1 MTNKYTLDR
10 RTFLKTLSSAAAA
23 GYLWMFGVGLSGC
36 RSGVGRKPN
45 IILIMAD
52 DLGYAA
58 LGCYGQKLIQT
69 PYIDKMAEEGIRFT
83 DFYAGNTVCVPSR
96 VSLLTGLHPGHAS
109 IRDNF
114 PLISR
119 IFQGT

>member
-23 GYLWMFGVGLSGC
+23 GYLWMSGVGLSGC
-36 RSGVGRKPN
+36 RSGVDRKPN

-58 LGCYGQKLIQT
+58 LGCYG
-69 PYIDKMAEEGIRFT
+69 
-83 DFYAGNTVCVPSR
+83 
-96 VSLLTGLHPGHAS
+96 
-109 IRDNF
+109 
-114 PLISR
+114 
-119 IFQGT
+119 